1 MSSTAP
7 SQAPE
12 EVESPSSQAVVQS
25 YLEDLLTGAS
35 RGRTEPVQPS
45 YPKPRAPRKSNIK
58 QESQQTLEQEPKAA
72 VPEVTVSKPSIPD
85 ILEAPVSEPTAPEP
99 TVSEPPKMEL
109 KRTPAPKAS
118 APEFKPASD
127 FQSSV
132 SAEMAAQLEAKLAAI
147 QTQIEEAPAPEV
159 QSPIVESE
167 KVEAVKAES
176 PTIEDQQEIGDTAV
190 IDAGSGQP
198 PSFVTTEEAWSSQGI
213 ECILFDVAGLKL
225 ALPLPQLGSVY
236 EIKED
241 DEVTPLFG
249 QQSWYLGMLKSETST
264 MQIIDS
270 AEFIMPERNVS
281 LKEQGYQY
289 LIRLNNSPWTLACQ
303 GIDET
308 ILLQANEIK
317 WRPKRGNRA
326 WLAGTVIEK
335 MCALL
340 DVEGLFELVDSQ
352 SKQNAK

>member
-45 YPKPRAPRKSNIK
+45 YPKPRAPRKPIHHKERQLDSK
-58 QESQQTLEQEPKAA
+58 LE
-72 VPEVTVSKPSIPD
+72 SKPEFVQQPKSD
-85 ILEAPVSEPTAPEP
+85 EPAESLIEPAQAAPEP
-99 TVSEPPKMEL
+99 PKVEL
-109 KRTPAPKAS
+109 KPAPQPKPIVPEAKPS
-118 APEFKPASD
+118 APEFKPASE
-127 FQSSV
+127 FRSSV

-147 QTQIEEAPAPEV
+147 QTQTEEVPAPAVEIPEKTLE
-159 QSPIVESE
+159 VESPVVE
-167 KVEAVKAES
+167 KTVEE
-176 PTIEDQQEIGDTAV
+176 QHEIAM
-190 IDAGSGQP
+190 DAGSGQP
-198 PSFVTTEEAWSSQGI
+198 PSFVTSEETWSSQGI
-213 ECILFDVAGLKL
+213 ECILFNVAGLKL

-249 QQSWYLGMLKSETST
+249 QQSWYLGLLKSETGT

-270 AEFIMPERNVS
+270 AEFIMPERDVS

-289 LIRLNNSPWTLACQ
+289 LIRLNDSPWTLACQ
-303 GIDET
+303 GIEET
-308 ILLQANEIK
+308 ILLHANEIK

-340 DVEGLFELVDSQ
+340 DVTGLLELVDSQ
-352 SKQNAK
+352 SK